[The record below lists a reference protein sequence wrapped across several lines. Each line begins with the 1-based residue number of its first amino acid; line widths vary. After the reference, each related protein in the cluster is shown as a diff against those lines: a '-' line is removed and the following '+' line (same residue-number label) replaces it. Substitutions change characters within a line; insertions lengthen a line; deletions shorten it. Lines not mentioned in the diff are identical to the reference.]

1 MLVYNIGISSDIY
14 THFLQNVKYLVLNKI
29 YFSLISFY
37 QNRRDSNKIFWPGYD
52 FKEKITFIYEM
63 LIVFIFVL
71 V

>member
-37 QNRRDSNKIFWPGYD
+37 QNRRDSNKIFWPD
-52 FKEKITFIYEM
+52 TILKKK
-63 LIVFIFVL
+63 
-71 V
+71 